1 MPAPLLSREEVLER
15 ILAEFRLRGFDASS
29 LSDLSS
35 TTGLGRSS
43 LYHYFPDGKQQMAAE
58 VLAYLLKTIENDLFT
73 PLRQVGPAKKRLDGL
88 LDAIDAFYRG
98 GKDACLLERL
108 CASTEAL
115 TLQGP
120 LRETFVAMMTAF
132 EEAARDAG
140 LTPAVAR
147 SRAEDAVIRIQG
159 ALVVCTGMGETGPF
173 ERVIRSLRRG
183 FLETSD
189 RA

>member
-15 ILAEFRLRGFDASS
+15 ILAEFRLRGYDASS

-35 TTGLGRSS
+35 ATGLGRSS
-43 LYHYFPDGKQQMAAE
+43 LYHHFPEGKQQMAAE
-58 VLAYLLKTIENDLFT
+58 VLAHLQETLADHVFT
-73 PLRQVGPAKKRLDGL
+73 PLRQVRPAKKRLNGL

-108 CASTEAL
+108 SASTAARS
-115 TLQGP
+115 LQAP
-120 LRETFVAMMTAF
+120 LKATFVAMMTAF

-147 SRAEDAVIRIQG
+147 SRAEDAVIRIEG
-159 ALVVCTGMGETGPF
+159 ALVLCAGMAETGPF
-173 ERVIRSLRRG
+173 ERVIRNLRQS
-183 FLETSD
+183 FLDGSD
-189 RA
+189 DS